1 MIKIK
6 LIDKIKFLIPLL
18 FICNG
23 VIAQSDFQGIITYKD
38 EFITEKE
45 GREKTLLLYVKE
57 NKILAYDTNNKFSI
71 QINPEDDCVYF
82 YHGTR
87 RGVKINLTNYIET
100 SEKGRD
106 LFSNMYGEYYRLS
119 FLRKRI
125 RWEKYQATQTYGSIE
140 GYKCQKYQLTTDEN
154 SRHEIWISEKEII
167 SGKTLDAYKAIFN
180 SPGLILKR
188 LVEDFKTLK
197 SSEAIAVNFKDSI
210 LSDEIFAIPPTMKF
224 EAGRYKMPKQKSSK
238 NDNIQHI
245 SPKGDWTY

>member
-1 MIKIK
+1 MIK
-6 LIDKIKFLIPLL
+6 LFAKIKFLIPFL

-38 EFITEKE
+38 EFITEEE
-45 GREKTLLLYVKE
+45 GKEKTLLLYVKE
-57 NKILAYDTNNKFSI
+57 NKVLAYDTNNKFSI

-87 RGVKINLTNYIET
+87 RGVKIQLTEYIEA

-106 LFSNMYGEYYRLS
+106 LFASMYGEYYRFSYL
-119 FLRKRI
+119 KRRT
-125 RWEKYQATQTYGSIE
+125 RWERYHPTQTYCSIK
-140 GYKCQKYQLTTDEN
+140 GYKAQKYKLTTDEN
-154 SRHEIWISEKEII
+154 SRHEIWISEKEFI

-180 SPGLILKR
+180 SPGFVLKR

-197 SSEAIAVNFKDSI
+197 SSETIAVNFKDSI
-210 LSDEIFAIPPTMKF
+210 LSDEIFAIPPKMKF
-224 EAGRYKMPKQKSSK
+224 EVGRYKMPKPKSRK